1 MQRRWESK
9 IVLKLSSTPTSVAQS
24 VMGDNFGSKF
34 YVFYTNFQGSAL
46 QSCRKSGR
54 QWKINTKPQKKGNQG
69 QTKQN

>member
-9 IVLKLSSTPTSVAQS
+9 IILKLSSTPTFVAQS
-24 VMGDNFGSKF
+24 VMGDNFGSK
-34 YVFYTNFQGSAL
+34 TNFQGSAL